1 MLLLRCFGGVDG
13 RGKTYFVESA
23 SVRRRAMGSSP
34 VDPLPDLETV
44 ENAARI
50 VDSGG
55 VVVRSGREGE
65 QSLLPTL
72 IL

>member
-1 MLLLRCFGGVDG
+1 
-13 RGKTYFVESA
+13 
-23 SVRRRAMGSSP
+23 MGSSP

-72 IL
+72 